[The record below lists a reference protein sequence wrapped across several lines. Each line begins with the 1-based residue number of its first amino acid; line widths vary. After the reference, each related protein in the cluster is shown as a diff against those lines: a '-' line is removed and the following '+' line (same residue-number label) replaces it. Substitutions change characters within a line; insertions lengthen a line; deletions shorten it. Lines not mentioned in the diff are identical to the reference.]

1 MYSYTPDYI
10 YQNLRNY
17 RIQLLGIKH
26 GSMLSPDPWRASTK
40 PSTSNG
46 SACGL
51 RSLGQQENQKFN
63 MDQSSRDEG
72 PDMPSDKHCD
82 SSATQSSGGYELV
95 VEARTSSSA
104 CGLRPAERINSNNIS
119 DASKLAAARSSSHQL
134 DRHTVSI
141 VAFSIISR
149 AARWHHSARGRTS
162 TSGSSSTS

>member
-1 MYSYTPDYI
+1 VHGK
-10 YQNLRNY
+10 QNGVTSDAMSGPYGTAIGAITLEDTTETTRVT
-17 RIQLLGIKH
+17 QH
-26 GSMLSPDPWRASTK
+26 GSTLSPDPWRASTK

-51 RSLGQQENQKFN
+51 RSLGQQEYQKFN
-63 MDQSSRDEG
+63 MDQTSRDEG

-119 DASKLAAARSSSHQL
+119 DASKLAAARIGSISIQSRPSHSRSSRGQAGG
-134 DRHTVSI
+134 SI
-141 VAFSIISR
+141 
-149 AARWHHSARGRTS
+149 
-162 TSGSSSTS
+162 